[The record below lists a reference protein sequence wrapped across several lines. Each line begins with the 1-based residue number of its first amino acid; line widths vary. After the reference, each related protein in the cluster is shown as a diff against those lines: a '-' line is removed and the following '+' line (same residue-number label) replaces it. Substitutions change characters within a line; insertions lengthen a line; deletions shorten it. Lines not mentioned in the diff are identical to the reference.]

1 MAGQGQAGE
10 DTVGLRDIK
19 CLNADGWGAVGLMTE
34 LWGRWTA
41 ERRELWVLSNGIP
54 GFSSAPSQ
62 ILSER
67 DSGVGRGGAHVRK
80 LWQVTLLIWT

>member
-1 MAGQGQAGE
+1 
-10 DTVGLRDIK
+10 
-19 CLNADGWGAVGLMTE
+19 MTE

-41 ERRELWVLSNGIP
+41 ERRELWVLSTGIS

-67 DSGVGRGGAHVRK
+67 VSGAGRGGAHVRK
-80 LWQVTLLIWT
+80 PWQVILLIWTLREGWRN